1 MLRSLYIQN
10 YALIEKLDI
19 SFSSGFSVI
28 TGETGAGKSIILGAI
43 GLLLGQRADVKAI
56 RVGASKCI
64 IEARFDISA
73 YGMQPFFEENEL
85 EYEEECILRREVSAS
100 GKSRAFINDTPAS
113 LAQMKE
119 LGEQLIDVH
128 SQHQNL
134 LLNKEGFQL
143 NVLDILSHNEEALSA
158 YQHIFGAWK
167 QAQQDLEALVAR
179 ANQDK
184 SDEDYIRFQLEQ
196 LEEAHLSAGEQ
207 EELEQEADTLSHA
220 EEIKAGLY
228 RVGQTLYSDEG
239 GLLSGLKECLN
250 TMLGLQR
257 VYPVAGEL
265 AERMESTY
273 IELKDISQE
282 VSGKEDEIEFNPE
295 RLDEVNERLNLI
307 YTLQQKHR
315 VSTVGELLALTDE
328 YAAKLSAITSS
339 DEHIEELKA
348 RCDALYNKVKKQAAV
363 LTKARTAA
371 AREVEKQMAARLVP
385 LGMPNVRFQVEIG
398 ARKEPGIHGADT
410 VNFLFSANKNGA
422 LQSVSS
428 VASGG
433 EIARVMLSIKAMIA
447 GAVKLPTIVF
457 DEIDTGVSG
466 EIADRMADI
475 MQEMGEQDR
484 QVISITHLPQIAARG
499 CAHYKVYKQDNETET
514 NSHIRRLTDDERVE
528 EIAHMLSGAKLT
540 EAALNN
546 ARALLEVSN
555 SKYPYM
561 VDNSEMIFGV
571 RAVIEAIQAG
581 KEIDKILVKKDIQ
594 SDLSKELFAVL
605 KGTLI
610 PVQRVPVER
619 INRVTRKNHQGVI
632 AFISSVTYQKTEDLV
647 PFLFEQGKNPL
658 FVMLDGITDVR
669 NFGAIART
677 CECAAVDAVIIP
689 ARNSVSVNA
698 DAMKTSAG
706 ALHTLP
712 VCREH
717 SLKETLQFLK
727 NSGFHIV
734 AATEKGDYDYTKADY
749 TGPMCII
756 MGAEDKGVSYDNLAL
771 CDEWVKIPMLGTI
784 ESLNVSV
791 AAGILIYE
799 AVKQRT
805 N

>member
-73 YGMQPFFEENEL
+73 YSMQLFFEENEL

-119 LGEQLIDVH
+119 LGELLIDVH

-158 YQHIFGAWK
+158 YQNIFGEWK
-167 QAQQDLEALVAR
+167 EAQQDLEALVAR

-196 LEEAHLSAGEQ
+196 LEEAHLSVGEQ

-282 VSGKEDEIEFNPE
+282 VSDKEDEIEFNPE
-295 RLDEVNERLNLI
+295 RLEEVNERLNLI

-315 VSTVGELLALTDE
+315 VATVGELLTLTDE
-328 YAAKLSAITSS
+328 YTAKLSAITSS
-339 DEHIEELKA
+339 DERIEELKA
-348 RCDALYNKVKKQAAV
+348 RCDALYNKVKKQAVV
-363 LTKARTAA
+363 LTKARIAA
-371 AREVEKQMAARLVP
+371 ACEVERQMAARLIP

-398 ARKEPGIHGADT
+398 VRKEPGIHGADT

-422 LQSVSS
+422 LQSISS

-499 CAHYKVYKQDNETET
+499 RAHYKVYKQDNETET

-546 ARALLEVSN
+546 ARALMEVAN
-555 SKYPYM
+555 SK
-561 VDNSEMIFGV
+561 
-571 RAVIEAIQAG
+571 
-581 KEIDKILVKKDIQ
+581 
-594 SDLSKELFAVL
+594 
-605 KGTLI
+605 
-610 PVQRVPVER
+610 
-619 INRVTRKNHQGVI
+619 
-632 AFISSVTYQKTEDLV
+632 
-647 PFLFEQGKNPL
+647 
-658 FVMLDGITDVR
+658 
-669 NFGAIART
+669 
-677 CECAAVDAVIIP
+677 
-689 ARNSVSVNA
+689 
-698 DAMKTSAG
+698 
-706 ALHTLP
+706 
-712 VCREH
+712 
-717 SLKETLQFLK
+717 
-727 NSGFHIV
+727 
-734 AATEKGDYDYTKADY
+734 
-749 TGPMCII
+749 
-756 MGAEDKGVSYDNLAL
+756 
-771 CDEWVKIPMLGTI
+771 
-784 ESLNVSV
+784 
-791 AAGILIYE
+791 
-799 AVKQRT
+799 
-805 N
+805 